1 MLTGRAQRGPGLCRL
16 VNTSETNC
24 WDGNQVVTDDIDDFE
39 ADDILSQGEIL
50 YNNIIQLRTY
60 NYNHF
65 IYGTF

>member
-16 VNTSETNC
+16 VNTSEINC

-50 YNNIIQLRTY
+50 YIIIL
-60 NYNHF
+60 
-65 IYGTF
+65 

>member
-16 VNTSETNC
+16 VNTSATNC

-50 YNNIIQLRTY
+50 YVATY
-60 NYNHF
+60 F
-65 IYGTF
+65 IYGIF